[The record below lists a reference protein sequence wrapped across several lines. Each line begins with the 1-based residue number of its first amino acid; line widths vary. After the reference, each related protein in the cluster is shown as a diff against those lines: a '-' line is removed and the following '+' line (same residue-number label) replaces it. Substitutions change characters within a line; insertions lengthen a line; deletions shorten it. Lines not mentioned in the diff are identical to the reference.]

1 MQESPV
7 RGGAEG
13 VREFLE
19 RELPPAKKDQVSYLT
34 NVLLEVG
41 QLYDRHTAR
50 RDEWLNYAKRRDR
63 LIWITKSAEALASFL
78 SDLDILSRDDLAARF
93 GAKRIEELIG
103 SLRILG
109 HKTKDLVSEAQK
121 DGRPRELA
129 EERWIIAV
137 AEIYE
142 NAFARPARV
151 WGAGAGPVT
160 GRGSFYRLLEVS
172 RPALFARRGKL
183 SPRQIDRK
191 LKGRRK
197 NPSILQLLQLLGT
210 DAKQD

>member
-1 MQESPV
+1 MQESPI

-34 NVLLEVG
+34 NVLHEAGL
-41 QLYDRHTAR
+41 LYDRHTSQ
-50 RDEWLNYAKRRDR
+50 RDEWLNYAKRRNR
-63 LIWITKSAEALASFL
+63 LIWITKSAEALASSL
-78 SDLDILSRDDLAARF
+78 SDLDILSRDDLATRF
-93 GAKRIEELIG
+93 GAKQIGELIG
-103 SLRILG
+103 LLCILCN
-109 HKTKDLVSEAQK
+109 KTRDLASEVQK

-129 EERWIIAV
+129 EERWIIEV

-142 NAFARPARV
+142 NSFGRPARV
-151 WGAGAGPVT
+151 WGSGAGPVT

-197 NPSILQLLQLLGT
+197 TLSILQLLGAQ
-210 DAKQD
+210 AKRD